1 MLSKHQCALLKL
13 AQTVAPVIQVTPKP
27 QPITQSM
34 GQAFKQFSVTE
45 YNRSKY

>member
-1 MLSKHQCALLKL
+1 MLSNQQCALLKL
-13 AQTVAPVIQVTPKP
+13 AQTVSPVIKTTPKP